1 MSKIKTWRDRVPKET
16 TSFDYPRAC
25 REAADAEINE
35 LRAKLAA
42 LEGQEPVAW
51 WIPKAE
57 QFCLSSKDGSRPFA
71 KAWEPLFPAAGAR
84 EPALMEAYRAI
95 QNCLLAVPN
104 GKFKREMDDW
114 LTAKLLDNAGARE
127 AQPMT
132 EAESI
137 AGYEI
142 AVDMLTPQCVWLAAV
157 RWAEAHYGIKGARE

>member
-84 EPALMEAYRAI
+84 E
-95 QNCLLAVPN
+95 
-104 GKFKREMDDW
+104 
-114 LTAKLLDNAGARE
+114 

-132 EAESI
+132 DTVAQV
-137 AGYEI
+137 AGYASPPLVLSVALCAEDI
-142 AVDMLTPQCVWLAAV
+142 KAIYAWRTAI
-157 RWAEAHYGIKGARE
+157 EAHLKGARE